1 MLDLEA
7 YRHCELCPR
16 RCGVDR
22 TAGQRGFCGESA
34 ELRIASIGAHFGEE
48 PPLVGCEGSGTVF
61 LTGCSCG
68 CFFCQNYQLSSEH
81 LGEILGIEETVR
93 RILELCP
100 VPAHS
105 CAGSPVPAHS
115 CAESPV
121 PAHSCAESPVPA
133 HSCAGSPVPA
143 HSCAGKS
150 VRNINLVTPDHF
162 WPHLREI
169 IRQLREAGCELPF
182 VWNSSGYSRVELLA
196 QQAEIIDIFLPDFKY
211 ASPELAKRCMGRDDY
226 PEVARAGIR
235 LLVDR
240 KGFLRP
246 FDETGEMAA
255 TRGVLVRHLVLPG
268 EVENSL
274 AVLDQLYEDH
284 GPMLPIS
291 VMRQF
296 RPMPECLR
304 RNQFTRLVS
313 DEEYSRVV
321 AHVREL
327 GFTRVFIQPDCGD
340 ENFVPDF
347 RHAGEPFKGNAQRKV
362 RGQRVEDRG

>member
-1 MLDLEA
+1 MLDVDA

-22 TAGQRGFCGESA
+22 TAGQRGFCGEGA
-34 ELRIASIGAHFGEE
+34 ELHIASIGAHFGEE
-48 PPLVGCEGSGTVF
+48 PPLVGREGSGTVF

-81 LGEILGIEETVR
+81 LGEFLNIDETVR
-93 RILELCP
+93 RIQALT
-100 VPAHS
+100 AQ
-105 CAGSPVPAHS
+105 GI
-115 CAESPV
+115 
-121 PAHSCAESPVPA
+121 
-133 HSCAGSPVPA
+133 
-143 HSCAGKS
+143 
-150 VRNINLVTPDHF
+150 RNVNLVTPDHF
-162 WPHLREI
+162 WPHLQEV
-169 IRQLREAGCELPF
+169 IRQLRDTGCDLP
-182 VWNSSGYSRVELLA
+182 VIWNSSGYSRVEMLA

-211 ASPELAKRCMGRDDY
+211 ASAELAKRCMGREDY
-226 PEVARAGIR
+226 PTVARTGIQF
-235 LLVDR
+235 LVDQ

-246 FDETGEMAA
+246 FDETGELAA

-284 GPMLPIS
+284 GPLLPIS

-304 RNQFTRLVS
+304 RNQFTRLVT
-313 DEEYSRVV
+313 DEEYSRVID
-321 AHVREL
+321 HVREL

-347 RHAGEPFKGNAQRKV
+347 RHAGEPFKGNAQREIK
-362 RGQRVEDRG
+362 G

>member
-1 MLDLEA
+1 MLDLEP

-22 TAGQRGFCGESA
+22 VAGQHGFCGEGA

-48 PPLVGCEGSGTVF
+48 PPFVGQSGSGTIF

-68 CFFCQNYQLSSEH
+68 CFFCQNYQLSTEH
-81 LGEILGIEETVR
+81 MGETLSVDEAVQRIQLLVGTGI
-93 RILELCP
+93 
-100 VPAHS
+100 
-105 CAGSPVPAHS
+105 
-115 CAESPV
+115 
-121 PAHSCAESPVPA
+121 
-133 HSCAGSPVPA
+133 
-143 HSCAGKS
+143 
-150 VRNINLVTPDHF
+150 RNLNLVTPDHF

-169 IRQLREAGCELPF
+169 LRRLRDEGCDLP
-182 VWNSSGYSRVELLA
+182 VIWNSSGYSRVEMLRE
-196 QQAEIIDIFLPDFKY
+196 QAKEIDIFLPDFKY
-211 ASPELAKRCMGRDDY
+211 ALPELARLCMGREDY
-226 PEVARAGIR
+226 PAVAREGIR
-235 LLVDR
+235 ELVDL

-246 FDETGEMAA
+246 FDETGGLGPN
-255 TRGVLVRHLVLPG
+255 RGVLVRHLVLPG

-284 GPMLPIS
+284 GPLLPIS

-304 RNQFTRLVS
+304 RNRFTRLVT
-313 DEEYSRVV
+313 DEEYTRVV
-321 AHVREL
+321 NHVREL

-347 RHAGEPFKGNAQRKV
+347 RHAGEPFKGNAKKK
-362 RGQRVEDRG
+362 G

>member
-1 MLDLEA
+1 MFDLDA

-22 TAGQRGFCGESA
+22 TAGQRGFCGEGA
-34 ELRIASIGAHFGEE
+34 ELHIASIGAHFGEE
-48 PPLVGCEGSGTVF
+48 PPLVGRDGSGTVF

-81 LGEILGIEETVR
+81 LGEFLNIDETVR
-93 RILELCP
+93 RIQALT
-100 VPAHS
+100 AQ
-105 CAGSPVPAHS
+105 GI
-115 CAESPV
+115 
-121 PAHSCAESPVPA
+121 
-133 HSCAGSPVPA
+133 
-143 HSCAGKS
+143 
-150 VRNINLVTPDHF
+150 RNVNLVTPDHF
-162 WPHLREI
+162 WPHLQEV
-169 IRQLREAGCELPF
+169 IRQLRDTGCDLP
-182 VWNSSGYSRVELLA
+182 VIWNSSGYSRVEMLA

-211 ASPELAKRCMGRDDY
+211 ASAELAKRCMGREDY
-226 PEVARAGIR
+226 PAVARDGLR
-235 LLVDR
+235 FLVDQ

-246 FDETGEMAA
+246 FDETGELAA

-284 GPMLPIS
+284 GPLLPIS

-304 RNQFTRLVS
+304 RNQFTRLVM
-313 DEEYSRVV
+313 DEEYSRVID
-321 AHVREL
+321 HVRKL

-362 RGQRVEDRG
+362 KGER